1 MIPGEAS
8 ILRHPAKR
16 VSPMRKSV
24 HARLLL
30 CRRAARLKCMEV
42 HLTPE
47 LEEKLNELATQS
59 RYRLNGGPTPHQQP
73 GYEEYEEDNE

>member
-1 MIPGEAS
+1 
-8 ILRHPAKR
+8 
-16 VSPMRKSV
+16 
-24 HARLLL
+24 
-30 CRRAARLKCMEV
+30 MEV

-59 RYRLNGGPTPHQQP
+59 RYRLNGGTTPHQQP